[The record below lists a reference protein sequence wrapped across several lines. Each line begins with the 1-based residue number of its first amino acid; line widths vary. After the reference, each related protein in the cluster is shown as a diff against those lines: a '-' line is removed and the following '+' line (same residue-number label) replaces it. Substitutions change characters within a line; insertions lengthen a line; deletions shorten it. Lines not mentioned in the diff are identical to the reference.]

1 MSEFIDETRIA
12 AEKYVALMET
22 NHEDMEAF
30 KETLNELVSFD
41 SNYLD
46 SYNTLYSIA
55 LSEEDYLGAEIMMNR
70 AFDKALQLIGNTDG
84 ETWPSSLSWKHKQN
98 QHIIRTFLNKAV
110 DFWMEDKW
118 AEAKNILKFL
128 TETNPKEG
136 LGFDFY
142 LLAVSHK
149 RVYSE
154 FLDEYTDNGVTNAEG
169 LAWFER
175 NTKNKT

>member
-1 MSEFIDETRIA
+1 MSEFIDNTREA
-12 AEKYVALMET
+12 AGKYEAMMAAQ
-22 NHEDMEAF
+22 HEDMEAF
-30 KETLNELVSFD
+30 KEVLNELIAFD

-55 LSEEDYLGAEIMMNR
+55 LSEEDYLGAEIMLNR
-70 AFDKALQLIGNTDG
+70 AFDKALQLIGNMDG
-84 ETWPSSLSWKHKQN
+84 ETWPDALSWQNKSN
-98 QHIIRTFLNKAV
+98 QHIIRTFLNKAI

-118 AEAKNILKFL
+118 AEAKVILAFL
-128 TETNPKEG
+128 NKTNPKEG

-154 FLDEYTDNGVTNAEG
+154 FLDEYTDKGVPNKEG
-169 LAWFER
+169 LAWFDR
-175 NTKNKT
+175 NTKVSG